1 MLDQCYVMEGRL
13 TTIVAPTTCFFRRD
27 APPCQYDLRHLPPE

>member
-1 MLDQCYVMEGRL
+1 MLDQHYVLGGKM

-27 APPCQYDLRHLPPE
+27 TGT

>member
-1 MLDQCYVMEGRL
+1 MLDQCYVLGGKL

-27 APPCQYDLRHLPPE
+27 TGT